1 MTAKCVTCS
10 RTVRDYRLCETCTG
24 RLEQLIAELPALDR
38 ELELTETRQTAHGP
52 RNGSRSAEKPVVF
65 NPTAAQVRQ
74 DLRDTLTGWTADL
87 PLSMGTLT
95 VEGLSRR
102 FLRHLPSI
110 RQWENADTFTDELG
124 YAVRQGWKCVDRP
137 KDRTRIHLCACLEP
151 SCPGEL
157 HAHIPVEDYDPHDD
171 TTHSR
176 IVCTVCEVVYPAEQ
190 WMHLGRRILA
200 LLAAA

>member
-1 MTAKCVTCS
+1 MNHCVTCS
-10 RTVRDYRLCETCTG
+10 RQVRDYRLCEVCTG

-38 ELELTETRQTAHGP
+38 ELELTETRQTALGP

-87 PLSMGTLT
+87 PAAAVALT
-95 VEGLSRR
+95 VEALSRR
-102 FLRHLPSI
+102 FLRHLPAI

-137 KDRTRIHLCACLEP
+137 KDRARVKVSNCLDP

-157 HAHIPVEDYDPHDD
+157 HAHIPVEDYDPDD
-171 TTHSR
+171 DSTHSK
-176 IVCTVCEVVYPAEQ
+176 IVCTVCEVIYPPVQ
-190 WMHLGRRILA
+190 WYHLGKRLLA